1 MADVAA
7 HAGVSL
13 KSVSRVVNREPH
25 VSEALAARVQSAI
38 DQLGFRRD
46 GSARQLAM
54 ADSGR
59 LLGYVQVDAA
69 NPFFGA
75 VSRGIEDVT
84 RAAGYLVM
92 TGSTDA
98 DPGREALLI
107 ETLIEARVAGI
118 VVAAAQG
125 GDDLL
130 RDEVQ
135 HGTALVCVD
144 RRLTGAE
151 VTTVTSDNREATARA
166 VSHLIRR
173 GHRRISYLGG
183 DPRVWTAQE
192 RHAGYLDAVAGA
204 GLGLDPSLVV
214 RGVDDHDR
222 AVAAT
227 RRVLAS
233 EQPPTAIVAGQD
245 RIGTGAIAAL
255 HDLGRHHDVALI
267 VFDAVPMA
275 DLLDPPV
282 ACIEQDPLEM
292 GRVAARALLA
302 QLDGTLPGQR
312 TDVVATRFVDRASAS
327 IVPRDRSTTP
337 RTRGRRAR

>member
-13 KSVSRVVNREPH
+13 KSVSRVVNQEPH
-25 VSEALAARVQSAI
+25 VSEALAARVQAAI

-54 ADSGR
+54 AAAGR

-75 VSRGIEDVT
+75 VSRGIEEVT
-84 RAAGYLVM
+84 RPAGFLVM

-118 VVAAAQG
+118 IVAAAQG
-125 GDDLL
+125 GDELL
-130 RDEVQ
+130 RDEVR
-135 HGTALVCVD
+135 HGTAIVCVD
-144 RRLTGAE
+144 RLLSGAE
-151 VTTVTSDNREATARA
+151 VTSVTSDNREATARA
-166 VSHLIRR
+166 VSLLIER
-173 GHRRISYLGG
+173 GHRRIAYLGG
-183 DPRVWTAQE
+183 DERVWTAQE
-192 RHAGYLDAVAGA
+192 RYEGYLEAMAAGS
-204 GLGLDPSLVV
+204 LELDPRLAV
-214 RGVDDHDR
+214 RGVGDHDL
-222 AVAAT
+222 AAAAT
-227 RRVLAS
+227 DALLGLER
-233 EQPPTAIVAGQD
+233 PPTAIVAGQD
-245 RIGTGAIAAL
+245 RIGTGVVAAL
-255 HDLGRHHDVALI
+255 HGRGSQHGVAVI

-282 ACIEQDPLEM
+282 ACIAQDPFEM

-302 QLDGTLPGQR
+302 QLDGSAPDRRRL
-312 TDVVATRFVDRASAS
+312 VVPTRFLDRPSAAIS
-327 IVPRDRSTTP
+327 PARPDATTA
-337 RTRGRRAR
+337 T